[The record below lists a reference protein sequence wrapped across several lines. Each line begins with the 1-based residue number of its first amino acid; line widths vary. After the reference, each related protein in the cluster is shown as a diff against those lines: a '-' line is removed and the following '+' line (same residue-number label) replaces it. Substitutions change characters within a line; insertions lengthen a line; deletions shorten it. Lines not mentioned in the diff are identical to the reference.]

1 MFTQSTCDVPACGLC
16 EKYAMFAFR
25 EVKQKSTI
33 GVCQIVKALLQESF
47 RGWKSKM
54 NVKMTSFLENSSKN
68 SFGLPNQAWEA
79 ALGKGFQGL
88 LLQERLL
95 QAVL

>member
-1 MFTQSTCDVPACGLC
+1 
-16 EKYAMFAFR
+16 MFAFR
-25 EVKQKSTI
+25 AVKLRSTM

-54 NVKMTSFLENSSKN
+54 NAKMTSFLENYSKN
-68 SFGLPNQAWEA
+68 LFGLPNQAWKA

-88 LLQERLL
+88 LLQQRLP

>member
-1 MFTQSTCDVPACGLC
+1 
-16 EKYAMFAFR
+16 MFAFR
-25 EVKQKSTI
+25 AVKLKSTM

-54 NVKMTSFLENSSKN
+54 NVKMISFLENYSKN
-68 SFGLPNQAWEA
+68 SFGLPNRAWKA

-88 LLQERLL
+88 LLQQRLL
-95 QAVL
+95 RAVL

>member
-1 MFTQSTCDVPACGLC
+1 
-16 EKYAMFAFR
+16 MFAFR
-25 EVKQKSTI
+25 AVKLKSTM

-54 NVKMTSFLENSSKN
+54 NAKMTGFFENSSKN
-68 SFGLPNQAWEA
+68 SFGLPNRAWKA

-88 LLQERLL
+88 LLQQRLL
-95 QAVL
+95 RAVL

>member
-1 MFTQSTCDVPACGLC
+1 M
-16 EKYAMFAFR
+16 
-25 EVKQKSTI
+25 

-54 NVKMTSFLENSSKN
+54 NAKMTSFLENFSKN
-68 SFGLPNQAWEA
+68 SFGLPKWAWKA
-79 ALGKGFQGL
+79 AMGKGFQGL
-88 LLQERLL
+88 LLQQRLP

>member
-1 MFTQSTCDVPACGLC
+1 
-16 EKYAMFAFR
+16 
-25 EVKQKSTI
+25 
-33 GVCQIVKALLQESF
+33 
-47 RGWKSKM
+47 M
-54 NVKMTSFLENSSKN
+54 NVKMSSFYEKDDKN

-88 LLQERLL
+88 LLQQRLL

>member
-1 MFTQSTCDVPACGLC
+1 M
-16 EKYAMFAFR
+16 
-25 EVKQKSTI
+25 
-33 GVCQIVKALLQESF
+33 GVCQIVKALLKLGS

-54 NVKMTSFLENSSKN
+54 NAKLSCFYENADKN
-68 SFGLPNQAWEA
+68 LFGLPNRAWKA

-88 LLQERLL
+88 LLQQRLL

>member
-1 MFTQSTCDVPACGLC
+1 M
-16 EKYAMFAFR
+16 
-25 EVKQKSTI
+25 

-54 NVKMTSFLENSSKN
+54 NEKMSSFLKTFSKN
-68 SFGLPNQAWEA
+68 SFGLPNRAWKA

-88 LLQERLL
+88 LLQQRLL
-95 QAVL
+95 RAVL

>member
-1 MFTQSTCDVPACGLC
+1 M
-16 EKYAMFAFR
+16 
-25 EVKQKSTI
+25 

-54 NVKMTSFLENSSKN
+54 NVKMTSFLENYSKN
-68 SFGLPNQAWEA
+68 LFGLPNWAWKA

-88 LLQERLL
+88 LLQQRLL
-95 QAVL
+95 RAVL

>member
-1 MFTQSTCDVPACGLC
+1 M
-16 EKYAMFAFR
+16 
-25 EVKQKSTI
+25 

-68 SFGLPNQAWEA
+68 LFGLTNWAWKA
-79 ALGKGFQGL
+79 ALGKGFRSL
-88 LLQERLL
+88 LLQ
-95 QAVL
+95 Q